1 MRNTVVDKGASKNKW
16 NPVWKAFDV
25 NNNLV
30 NNKTNA
36 PLIEMRLLSVF
47 ISVWIFVEASGYQNI
62 SFSFAHF
69 SPNYTFHLP
78 LLNYIDE
85 KGGKWAKKEG
95 LTFYVNN
102 VTQTFILCIFI
113 WKLFASSIF
122 TNYVLWKKSVSL
134 ALSSTFLSRLVKYFF
149 VRLWRVIFWIWRT

>member
-1 MRNTVVDKGASKNKW
+1 M
-16 NPVWKAFDV
+16 
-25 NNNLV
+25 

-95 LTFYVNN
+95 ITFYVNN
-102 VTQTFILCIFI
+102 VTQTFL
-113 WKLFASSIF
+113 LS
-122 TNYVLWKKSVSL
+122 NSV
-134 ALSSTFLSRLVKYFF
+134 FLSRNFMYSGKPPLSSRIMYCEKNPYH
-149 VRLWRVIFWIWRT
+149 